1 MTNNAYNSTNNP
13 EDLVEVNLTWEIKA
27 KIPYADK
34 EGRLRFQ
41 EEQITP
47 DAQELIVKLPK
58 EVVNDKETLEKFLSE
73 QHDDWG
79 IYPSYG
85 QINIWDEDKE
95 HPTGGT
101 FRFGW
106 RSDGSKGHK
115 SEEITA
121 DWLITKSKQVY
132 PKLNN

>member
-1 MTNNAYNSTNNP
+1 MLNAYNSTNNP
-13 EDLVEVNLTWEIKA
+13 EDLVEVNLTWDIKA
-27 KIPYADK
+27 NIPYADK
-34 EGRLRFQ
+34 AGILRFE

-47 DAQELIVKLPK
+47 DAQELKVKLPR

-73 QHDDWG
+73 QHEDWG
-79 IYPSYG
+79 VFPSYG
-85 QINIWDEDKE
+85 QINIWDGDEE
-95 HPTGGT
+95 HPHGGT

-115 SEEITA
+115 EEEITA

-132 PKLNN
+132 PKINN